1 MNKSLALKNKIY
13 LFFSL
18 ISLFFVF
25 LYLLYFLI
33 NGERGLIS
41 YYKINN
47 YMYELQKTLS
57 DIETKN
63 IYLSNRIKRLETN
76 TIDLDYLDEQLR
88 NTTGFIENNEV
99 IIKFN

>member
-1 MNKSLALKNKIY
+1 
-13 LFFSL
+13 
-18 ISLFFVF
+18 
-25 LYLLYFLI
+25 
-33 NGERGLIS
+33 
-41 YYKINN
+41 
-47 YMYELQKTLS
+47 MYELQKTLS